1 MDGKEDAMSTI
12 GHVYQ
17 VQPQPPEEA
26 DTRWVDAGALVI
38 GVEWRE
44 VDPAAL
50 AETYA
55 GRPDDMAE
63 IEAHSPAGGFADVGV
78 SLHVS
83 ATADGHEYL
92 RFDCFADEPHYHY
105 IGPSGDSNRVVP
117 FDDVAGGDMLPWAIE
132 RLRTRLP
139 EMLTAAGGA
148 DIAAQIDPTKVAKAV
163 DEVERLAAQARAGA
177 ANPPT

>member
-1 MDGKEDAMSTI
+1 MSTI

-17 VQPQPPEEA
+17 VQPQPPEPD

-44 VDPAAL
+44 VDPSAL

-55 GRPDDMAE
+55 DRPEDMAE

-78 SLHVS
+78 SLHVC
-83 ATADGHEYL
+83 AAAGDRHEYL
-92 RFDCFADEPHYHY
+92 RFDCFVDEPHYHY
-105 IGPSGDSNRVVP
+105 IAPSGDSNRVVP

-139 EMLTAAGGA
+139 EMLAAAGGA
-148 DIAAQIDPTKVAKAV
+148 DLAAQVDPAKLATAIDQVQL
-163 DEVERLAAQARAGA
+163 LAAQARTRSTAAAG
-177 ANPPT
+177 